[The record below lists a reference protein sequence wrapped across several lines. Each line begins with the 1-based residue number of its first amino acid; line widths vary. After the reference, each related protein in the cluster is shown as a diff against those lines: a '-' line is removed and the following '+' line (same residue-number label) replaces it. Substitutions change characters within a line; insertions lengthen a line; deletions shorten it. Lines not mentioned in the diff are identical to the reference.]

1 MIKQY
6 NDQQALYDIGK
17 NYYND
22 TNNCSVVAVAIST
35 GVAYGA
41 AFKALEKRGRRRGQ
55 GVSNF
60 NILKAIVDLGFM
72 PDRVEGAFKTVRTI
86 TDRLPSEGKYIVL
99 VSGHILAVR
108 DGKVLDWTEG
118 RRHRIEQVYKVT
130 PREYKK

>member
-1 MIKQY
+1 MKEY

-41 AFKALEKRGRRRGQ
+41 AFKALEKRGRKRGQ

-72 PDRVEGAFKTVRTI
+72 PDRVEGAFKR
-86 TDRLPSEGKYIVL
+86 
-99 VSGHILAVR
+99 
-108 DGKVLDWTEG
+108 
-118 RRHRIEQVYKVT
+118 
-130 PREYKK
+130 